1 MTATDLIDLRTA
13 NRRPALEVAM
23 IRSGD
28 MSVCCTVRSLSET
41 GAALDV
47 GAHSDIPDR
56 FTLIAFLTKK
66 KIYSCTVVWRKKT
79 RIGVSFR

>member
-13 NRRPALEVAM
+13 NRRRVLEVAM
-23 IRSGD
+23 IKFGD
-28 MSVCCTVRSLSET
+28 MSVCCTVRSMSEI

-47 GAHSDIPDR
+47 VTHSDIPDR
-56 FTLIAFLTKK
+56 FTLIAFLSKK

-79 RIGVSFR
+79 RIGVSCQ

>member
-13 NRRPALEVAM
+13 NRRRVLEVPM
-23 IRSGD
+23 IRFGD
-28 MSVCCTVRSLSET
+28 MSACCNVRSLSET

-47 GAHSDIPDR
+47 GVHSDIPDR
-56 FTLIAFLTKK
+56 FTLIAFLSKK
-66 KIYSCTVVWRKKT
+66 NIYSCTVVWRKKT